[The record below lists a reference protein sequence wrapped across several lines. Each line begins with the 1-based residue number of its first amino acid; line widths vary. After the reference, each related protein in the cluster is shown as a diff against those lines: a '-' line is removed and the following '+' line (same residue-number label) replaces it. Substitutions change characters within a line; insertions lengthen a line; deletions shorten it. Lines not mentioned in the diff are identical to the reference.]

1 MKIKCNFCHTEY
13 SVAFPRGPVRCA
25 VCGNVWVPAPPRR
38 HGALVVIVAGLMA
51 LMAAAIFAAATVM
64 RTRAD
69 DIVRHPLVANVTS
82 ATAVNTDTGRN
93 LVVRG
98 VVHNR
103 ATQIYGVPD
112 LILTAYDAHGD
123 VIARQRFMPS
133 ASLLD
138 AGGNVQFEHTMSV
151 SPDGVRRVG
160 ASLAN
165 MGDLK

>member
-1 MKIKCNFCHTEY
+1 MKIKCDFCNTEY
-13 SVAFPRGPVRCA
+13 SVTPPRGPVRCA
-25 VCGNVWVPAPPRR
+25 VCGNVWTPARGARR
-38 HGALVVIVAGLMA
+38 GAWIVVIAGLMA
-51 LMAAAIFAAATVM
+51 LTAAAIFATATVM

-69 DIVRHPLVANVTS
+69 DIVRHPLTATVT
-82 ATAVNTDTGRN
+82 AAAVTDADGVRS

-138 AGGNVQFEHTMSV
+138 AGGNVQFEHVMSV

-160 ASLAN
+160 ASLADT
-165 MGDLK
+165 GDLK